1 MNVRCMLHAGRLA
14 SRVAWPCGG
23 ALGRFLKAVPR
34 SPHAEVQGGPGRSE
48 GFLRDHLSLAPS
60 DDAGADR
67 LSRQELATAHR
78 KICLRSQTEHG
89 VALEE
94 QQKCS
99 ILLSCWPH
107 EAAASCWNML
117 ADGSLCKLMMHSSLP
132 VASAA
137 ASGLPLRSWLIH
149 KSGYL
154 RK

>member
-1 MNVRCMLHAGRLA
+1 MWV
-14 SRVAWPCGG
+14 
-23 ALGRFLKAVPR
+23 
-34 SPHAEVQGGPGRSE
+34 
-48 GFLRDHLSLAPS
+48 GFLQDHLSLAPS

-67 LSRQELATAHR
+67 LSRQELATAHL

-117 ADGSLCKLMMHSSLP
+117 ADGSLCKLMMHSGLP